1 MTPRRAILL
10 FTRSIAS
17 EIKAKRFSGLSYA
30 QCQQVYRW
38 LIQTAIAVSQQT
50 HAALVI
56 ATDKPAPEFI
66 GATHFLIQ
74 RGTTFH
80 DRLCAAVEDTL
91 AIGYEEVVI
100 IGNDSPDLTADTLE
114 QAFDAL
120 ETQPIALGAALD
132 GGLYLIGLQ
141 RTSLPLLNT
150 LLASCRWQTQ
160 FVQEDLRC
168 CLHALKQ
175 TAAWLPPL
183 VDIDDSTSL
192 LHYALVSHLDLLC
205 KLATLLSQ
213 TQLNKDYYSYQTLP
227 SVLIPRLR
235 HQKAPPRLFI

>member
-1 MTPRRAILL
+1 MTLKRAILL
-10 FTRSIAS
+10 FTRSIAT

-30 QCQQVYRW
+30 QCQQVYQW

-56 ATDKPAPEFI
+56 ATDKAAPEF
-66 GATHFLIQ
+66 ADAKHLLIQ

-80 DRLCAAVEDTL
+80 DRLCAAVADTL
-91 AIGYEEVVI
+91 AIGYDEVVI

-120 ETQPIALGAALD
+120 ETQPLAFGAALD

-141 RTSLPLLNT
+141 RTSLPLLNI

-168 CLHALKQ
+168 CLHDLKQ

-192 LHYALVSHLDLLC
+192 LHYALASHLCRLV
-205 KLATLLSQ
+205 TLLSQ
-213 TQLNKDYYSYQTLP
+213 TQLNKDDYSYQTLP
-227 SVLIPRLR
+227 FVLIPRLR

>member
-1 MTPRRAILL
+1 M
-10 FTRSIAS
+10 
-17 EIKAKRFSGLSYA
+17 
-30 QCQQVYRW
+30 
-38 LIQTAIAVSQQT
+38 
-50 HAALVI
+50 
-56 ATDKPAPEFI
+56 
-66 GATHFLIQ
+66 
-74 RGTTFH
+74 
-80 DRLCAAVEDTL
+80 
-91 AIGYEEVVI
+91 I